1 VVVVGARVAGAAT
14 ALHLARAGHD
24 VLIVDRAGPP
34 GDTTSTHAVMRSG
47 VVQLRRAG
55 VLDRIV
61 AAGTPAIRRVDLV
74 FDDERI
80 SFGVADELGVDAY
93 YAPRRTVLD
102 TALLDAAVAAG
113 AEFRTGVSVTDVVRD
128 RTGRVE
134 GITAR
139 VGGRHLPIAA
149 RHVVGADGTGSR
161 IARAVAARDLRRQLS
176 TNAVLYGYHTGVDAS
191 GYDFRF
197 VDRLNLGLIPTND
210 GQVLVFAG
218 GPGATAPRD
227 EAQLA
232 AVLRRV
238 APDLAAGV
246 GAGRR
251 VGRLHRSRGVPNL
264 LRVPT
269 GPGWSL
275 VGDAG
280 FTKDPISAR
289 GITDAPRDAELAA
302 AAIDAS
308 LGDRRTETE
317 AGAHYRRVRD
327 RFAVPI
333 LEHTM
338 ALAAFDWD
346 GPEASRLMRGLGEAA
361 DAECRF
367 LSERRVFAVAA

>member
-74 FDDERI
+74 FGDERI

-139 VGGRHLPIAA
+139 VGGRPLPIAA

-161 IARAVAARDLRRQLS
+161 IARAVAARDQRRQLS
-176 TNAVLYGYHTGVDAS
+176 TSAVL
-191 GYDFRF
+191 
-197 VDRLNLGLIPTND
+197 
-210 GQVLVFAG
+210 
-218 GPGATAPRD
+218 
-227 EAQLA
+227 
-232 AVLRRV
+232 
-238 APDLAAGV
+238 
-246 GAGRR
+246 
-251 VGRLHRSRGVPNL
+251 
-264 LRVPT
+264 
-269 GPGWSL
+269 
-275 VGDAG
+275 
-280 FTKDPISAR
+280 
-289 GITDAPRDAELAA
+289 
-302 AAIDAS
+302 
-308 LGDRRTETE
+308 
-317 AGAHYRRVRD
+317 
-327 RFAVPI
+327 
-333 LEHTM
+333 
-338 ALAAFDWD
+338 
-346 GPEASRLMRGLGEAA
+346 
-361 DAECRF
+361 
-367 LSERRVFAVAA
+367 